1 MIIDL
6 QHGPKANSLLERLT
20 YLLFPIKLVG
30 LFPFTKTENFN
41 KSQQYLRLVIILFVA
56 VSGAFIIVSD
66 SIKLLEIKSSITTL
80 IKIIFFLVCW
90 LSATVTWIQSIIT
103 TKKQI
108 KMLSLIDDI
117 DMIFHNNLYQ
127 AIDYDAEKRQLK
139 RKICLYLIVVLSGSV
154 GLICSIWSSNTFKS
168 IALTGLLFATVPR
181 FTFLLLILLI
191 ELISHRLNIML
202 FFMKKLPLHYS
213 SSYELNLT
221 IKMVN
226 IQLLTIQS
234 KSLISK
240 LHSLRAIYTNIWKIT
255 IMLSESFGWSIVV
268 AMIYFF
274 INVTF
279 QAYFLILN
287 LTSKEQLVYKA
298 WIGNLCLK
306 NSI

>member
-1 MIIDL
+1 M
-6 QHGPKANSLLERLT
+6 
-20 YLLFPIKLVG
+20 
-30 LFPFTKTENFN
+30 
-41 KSQQYLRLVIILFVA
+41 
-56 VSGAFIIVSD
+56 
-66 SIKLLEIKSSITTL
+66 KLLVRKSSISSL
-80 IKIIFFLVCW
+80 IKFIFFLVCW
-90 LSATVTWIQSIIT
+90 LSATATWIQSIIT

-139 RKICLYLIVVLSGSV
+139 RKISLYLIVVLSGSV
-154 GLICSIWSSNTFKS
+154 GLICSIWSSNTLKS
-168 IALTGLLFATVPR
+168 IALTGLLFATIPR
-181 FTFLLLILLI
+181 FSFLLLIVLI

-202 FFMKKLPLHYS
+202 IFMKKLPLHYS
-213 SSYELNLT
+213 SSYELNLRN
-221 IKMVN
+221 KMVK

-255 IMLSESFGWSIVV
+255 ILLSESFGWSFVV

-287 LTSKEQLVYKA
+287 LTSKEQLVHKA
-298 WIGNLCLK
+298 WIGNLYLK

>member
-1 MIIDL
+1 MIIEL
-6 QHGPKANSLLERLT
+6 QYGPKANSLLVRLT
-20 YLLFPIKLVG
+20 CLLFPIKLVG
-30 LFPFTKTENFN
+30 LFPFTKTENLN

-66 SIKLLEIKSSITTL
+66 SMKLLMRKSSISSL

-90 LSATVTWIQSIIT
+90 LSATATWIQSIIT

-139 RKICLYLIVVLSGSV
+139 RKISLYLIVVLSGSV
-154 GLICSIWSSNTFKS
+154 GLICSIWSSNTLKS

-181 FTFLLLILLI
+181 FSFLLLIVLI

-202 FFMKKLPLHYS
+202 IFMKKLPLHYS

-221 IKMVN
+221 NKMVK

-287 LTSKEQLVYKA
+287 LTSKEQLVHKA
-298 WIGNLCLK
+298 WIGNFYFK
-306 NSI
+306 N